1 MTKLYKGCWA
11 VCTVLLLLFL
21 TTSIHAQ
28 TAATAT
34 VVGTVTDPSGGV
46 VAGAS
51 VMLVEP
57 STGVTRSTLTN
68 DSGQYTFVT
77 VPPGTYRLTVSAPG
91 FRQASVEQ
99 VKLEVAKA
107 YTVDV
112 QLEVGALTETVEVRA
127 EARNELQTLDS
138 TVGAVI
144 QGESLLR
151 LPTINRSAGA
161 LLTLQP
167 LVTPSRGVSDT
178 NLTGQVAGMRSDQ
191 NTFNLDGVDATDV
204 TSGTSGYF
212 SGAIDWAGATP
223 SIPIPLESIEEFR
236 VSTTNANAT
245 FGRSSGGQVNL
256 VTKRGTNQLHGS
268 LYWYHQNDN
277 LNANRWDSNRLGIRK
292 PELKDN
298 RFGTSL
304 GGPILRNRLF
314 LFGNYEGRRFPR
326 ANLVTRL
333 VPSEE
338 LKRGILRFR
347 DATGTIREYNV
358 RQFDPRG
365 IGLSP
370 VVSALWAKLPA
381 GNDPGRGD
389 GLNTLGFTAP
399 GDNSIRMDFGVARM
413 DYHLGSSWRLTS
425 TYRYATQLETALGQ
439 VDIANLTGCGK
450 PVCPGGSTPV
460 EPRFFS
466 TTLAGALT
474 PRLTSETNLGY
485 RRGWW
490 AYRRI
495 NPFPQVPGTAAAL
508 MVAQGT
514 LDSGIDVDTQRA
526 RSRIWRDQT
535 YSVNQNMSWM
545 AGKHLVQFGGQA
557 ALFRVFHE
565 RDDKVIGSLTTP
577 VYELNAS
584 NFISISSAA
593 RPPTCGG
600 GITTN
605 CLQPG
610 DVQRWNDLFA
620 AGLGMVDKGGL
631 IVTRDGN
638 LNNQPFGTPMRIFG
652 RFQNYEG
659 YINDIWRIRP
669 TLTLTFGLTYNIQT
683 PVTDDNGLQTVLIN
697 ADTGQE
703 LVARELYQ
711 ARRRA
716 GDQGITY
723 NPTIGYV
730 PIRQYARRKKIY
742 DIDAN
747 NFAPRIAAAWNPQFT
762 SGWLGRLFGDR
773 KSVLRGGYAITYD
786 RVNGVGVVML
796 PILGVG
802 FSQTATCNAPTAS
815 GGCSSG
821 TNENTAFR
829 IGVDGDRVPI
839 PTLAKPAVPIVP
851 GIGGEALSFSIDPKM
866 RIGKS
871 QSINFTIQR
880 ELPGSM
886 ILEMGYVGR
895 WSNQLPQNFQL
906 NSMYLHFRD
915 QASGQT
921 FAQAFDGVALQLR
934 RGTAASQVTP
944 QPFFENQLRGL
955 AQCNPNCTAW
965 LAASQTVRFVQ
976 GQVNNLV
983 NAINAVRPGGP
994 FYSRQVQDLF
1004 VRGSGGRAN
1013 YNAGFLS
1020 LTRRGSNLTY
1030 TLNYTFSKTL
1040 DQYGLNQENIGV
1052 SSTPY
1057 DLDVDYGPAVFD
1069 RTHVFNA
1076 QWFYQL
1082 PFGRGKRWS
1091 LTGIADKLAGGWYVG
1106 GIYTANSGLPL
1117 LAGTHPQVFG
1127 GAQLFGGLAA
1137 GAVPVTPQKY
1147 PNSAV
1152 THLQVSGSVGSA
1164 GNVTATQR
1172 GSQVN
1177 LFADPGAVFNSLRQ
1191 IEISRDFRHGRN
1203 VFRGLPRWNLDLSLG
1218 KRTSI
1223 TEGLNAVFSAD
1234 FINALNR
1241 REFADPSLSLFN
1253 PAAFGVITSQFASP
1267 RQIQLGLRFEF

>member
-1 MTKLYKGCWA
+1 MKKWIQGCW
-11 VCTVLLLLFL
+11 VSFLMGLLALSSVTL
-21 TTSIHAQ
+21 HGQ

-51 VMLVEP
+51 VTLLEP

-91 FRQASVEQ
+91 FRQAAVEQ
-99 VKLEVAKA
+99 VKLDVAKA

-127 EARNELQTLDS
+127 EARSELQTLDS

-167 LVTPSRGVSDT
+167 LVTPSRGMSDP
-178 NLTGQVAGMRSDQ
+178 NFTGQVAGMRSDQ

-212 SGAIDWAGATP
+212 ASAIDWAGATP
-223 SIPIPLESIEEFR
+223 SIPVPLESVEEFR
-236 VSTTNANAT
+236 VSTTNSNAT

-256 VTKRGTNQLHGS
+256 VTKRGTNQIHGS

-277 LNANRWDSNRLGIRK
+277 LNANRWESNRLGIRK

-304 GGPILRNRLF
+304 GGPLIRNRLF
-314 LFGNYEGRRFPR
+314 VFGNYEGRRFPR
-326 ANLVTRL
+326 ANLVSRL

-347 DATGTIREYNV
+347 DATGTVREYNV

-365 IGLSP
+365 VGLSP
-370 VVSALWAKLPA
+370 VISALWAKLPA

-495 NPFPQVPGTAAAL
+495 NPFPQVSGTAAAL

-535 YSVNQNMSWM
+535 YSLNQNMSWM
-545 AGKHLVQFGGQA
+545 AGKHLVQFGGQV

-584 NFISISSAA
+584 NFVSISAAA

-600 GITTN
+600 SITSN

-631 IVTRDGN
+631 IVTRDGD

-659 YINDIWRIRP
+659 YINDVWRIRP
-669 TLTLTFGLTYNIQT
+669 SLTLTLGLTYSIQT
-683 PVTDDNGLQTVLIN
+683 PVTDDNGLQTILIN
-697 ADTGQE
+697 AENNQE
-703 LVARELYQ
+703 IVARELLE

-716 GDQGITY
+716 GDQGQTL
-723 NPTIGYV
+723 NPSIGYV

-742 DIDAN
+742 DVDSN

-762 SGWLGRLFGDR
+762 SGFLGRLFGDR

-802 FSQTATCNAPTAS
+802 FSQTATCNAPTAG

-821 TNENTAFR
+821 TNETTAFR

-839 PTLAKPAVPIVP
+839 PTLGKPAVPIVP
-851 GIGGEALSFSIDPKM
+851 GVGGEALSFSIDPKM

-880 ELPGSM
+880 ELPGNM

-895 WSNQLPQNFQL
+895 WSNELPQNFQL

-921 FAQAFDGVALQLR
+921 FAQAFDGVARQLR
-934 RGTAASQVTP
+934 GGTAAAQVTP

-965 LAASQTVRFVQ
+965 LASSQTVRFVQ
-976 GQVNNLV
+976 GQVNNLI
-983 NAINAVRPGGP
+983 NAINAVRPGGA

-1020 LTRRGSNLTY
+1020 LTKRSSSLSY
-1030 TLNYTFSKTL
+1030 TLNYTISKTL

-1057 DLDVDYGPAVFD
+1057 DLNVDYGPAIFD

-1082 PFGRGKRWS
+1082 PFGRGRRWS
-1091 LTGIADKLAGGWYVG
+1091 MEGVADKLLGGWYLG
-1106 GIYTANSGLPL
+1106 GIYTANSGLPI
-1117 LAGTHPQVFG
+1117 LAGTHTQVFG

-1137 GAVPVTPQKY
+1137 GAVPITPQKY
-1147 PNSAV
+1147 ANSAV
-1152 THLQVSGSVGSA
+1152 TNLQVSGSVGSA

-1172 GSQVN
+1172 GTQVN
-1177 LFADPGAVFNSLRQ
+1177 LFADP
-1191 IEISRDFRHGRN
+1191 
-1203 VFRGLPRWNLDLSLG
+1203 
-1218 KRTSI
+1218 
-1223 TEGLNAVFSAD
+1223 
-1234 FINALNR
+1234 
-1241 REFADPSLSLFN
+1241 
-1253 PAAFGVITSQFASP
+1253 AA
-1267 RQIQLGLRFEF
+1267 

>member
-1 MTKLYKGCWA
+1 MA
-11 VCTVLLLLFL
+11 V
-21 TTSIHAQ
+21 HGQ
-28 TAATAT
+28 TASTAT
-34 VVGTVTDPSGGV
+34 VVGTVTDMSGGV

-51 VMLVEP
+51 VNLTEP
-57 STGVTRSTLTN
+57 ATGVSRSTQTN
-68 DSGQYTFVT
+68 EAGQYTFVT
-77 VPPGTYRLTVSAPG
+77 VPPGTYRLTVSASG
-91 FRQASVEQ
+91 FRQAAVEQ

-107 YTVDV
+107 YTVNV
-112 QLEVGALTETVEVRA
+112 QLEIGSLTETIEVRA

-144 QGESLLR
+144 QGDALLR

-167 LVTPSRGVSDT
+167 LVTPSRGMGDS
-178 NLTGQVAGMRSDQ
+178 NYTGQVAGMRSDQ

-212 SGAIDWAGATP
+212 AGAIDWAGATP
-223 SIPIPLESIEEFR
+223 TIPVPLESVEEFR
-236 VSTTNANAT
+236 VSTTNSNAT
-245 FGRSSGGQVNL
+245 FGRSSGGQVSL
-256 VTKRGTNQLHGS
+256 VTRRGTNDLHGS

-298 RFGTSL
+298 RFGASL
-304 GGPILRNRLF
+304 GGPLLRNRLF

-326 ANLVTRL
+326 SSLVTRL

-347 DATGTIREYNV
+347 DASGTIREYNV
-358 RQFDPRG
+358 RHFDPRG
-365 IGLSP
+365 VGLSP

-399 GDNSIRMDFGVARM
+399 GENPIRMDFGVARM
-413 DYHLGSSWRLTS
+413 DYHLGSNWRLAS
-425 TYRYATQLETALGQ
+425 TYRYATQMETALGQ

-450 PVCPGGSTPV
+450 QICPGGSTPV

-466 TTLAGALT
+466 ATLAGTLT

-485 RRGWW
+485 KRGWW

-526 RSRIWRDQT
+526 RSRIWRDQS
-535 YSVNQNMSWM
+535 YSLNQNLSWT

-584 NFISISSAA
+584 NFVSISAGA

-600 GITTN
+600 SVTTN

-631 IVTRDGN
+631 IVTRDGD

-659 YINDIWRIRP
+659 YINDVWRLRP
-669 TLTLTFGLTYNIQT
+669 SLTLTLGLAYSIQT

-697 ADTGQE
+697 AQDNQE
-703 LVARELYQ
+703 IVARELYE

-716 GDQGITY
+716 GDQGQTF
-723 NPTIGYV
+723 NPVIGYV

-742 DIDAN
+742 DVDAN
-747 NFAPRIAAAWNPQFT
+747 NFAPRIAAAWNPQFA
-762 SGWLGRLFGDR
+762 SGLPGLLFGDR

-786 RVNGVGVVML
+786 RINGVGVVML

-802 FSQTATCNAPTAS
+802 FSQTATCNAPAAG

-829 IGVDGDRVPI
+829 IGVDGDRLPI
-839 PTLAKPAVPIVP
+839 PTLAKPQVPIVP
-851 GIGGEALSFSIDPKM
+851 GTGGEALSFSIDPKM
-866 RIGKS
+866 RIGRS

-880 ELPGSM
+880 ELPGNM

-895 WSNQLPQNFQL
+895 WSNELPQNFQL

-921 FAQAFDGVALQLR
+921 FAQAFDAVALQLR
-934 RGTAASQVTP
+934 RGTPAAQVTA
-944 QPFFENQLRGL
+944 QPFFENQLRGVDR
-955 AQCNPNCTAW
+955 CTPTCTNW
-965 LAASQTVRFVQ
+965 LASSQAVRFVQ
-976 GQVNNLV
+976 GQVNNLM
-983 NAINAVRPGGP
+983 NAINSVRPGGP

-1020 LTRRGSNLTY
+1020 LTRRGRGLTY

-1052 SSTPY
+1052 SSTPF
-1057 DLDVDYGPAVFD
+1057 DLDVDYGPAIFD
-1069 RTHVFNA
+1069 RTHVFNG
-1076 QWFYQL
+1076 QWFYDL
-1082 PFGRGKRWS
+1082 PFGRGKRWP
-1091 LTGIADKLAGGWYVG
+1091 LEGLADKVLGGWYIG

-1117 LAGTHPQVFG
+1117 LAGTHTQVFG

-1137 GAVPVTPQKY
+1137 GAVPVTPQKFA
-1147 PNSAV
+1147 NSAV
-1152 THLQVSGSVGSA
+1152 TSLQVSGSVGSA
-1164 GNVTATQR
+1164 GNVTATSK

-1177 LFADPGAVFNSLRQ
+1177 LFADPAAVFNSLRQ

-1218 KRTSI
+1218 KRTAI
-1223 TEGLNAVFSAD
+1223 TEGIRMSFSAD

-1241 REFADPSLSLFN
+1241 REFADPGLSLFN
-1253 PAAFGVITSQFASP
+1253 PAAFGVINSQFASP

>member
-1 MTKLYKGCWA
+1 MTRKNVFSAALFGLLAIWA
-11 VCTVLLLLFL
+11 PSVCG
-21 TTSIHAQ
+21 Q

-34 VVGTVTDPSGGV
+34 VVGSVTDPSGAV
-46 VAGAS
+46 VANAN
-51 VMLVEP
+51 VTLVEP
-57 STGVTRSTLTN
+57 ATGVTRSTMTN
-68 DSGQYTFVT
+68 ESGQYTFVA

-91 FRQASVEQ
+91 FRQAVVQQ
-99 VKLEVAKA
+99 VKLDVAKS

-112 QLEVGALTETVEVRA
+112 RIEVGALTETVEVRA
-127 EARNELQTLDS
+127 EARSELQTLDS

-144 QGESLLR
+144 QGEALLR
-151 LPTINRSAGA
+151 LPTINRSAAA

-167 LVTPSRGVSDT
+167 LVTPSRGMGDP
-178 NLTGQVAGMRSDQ
+178 NYTGQVAGMRSDQ

-212 SGAIDWAGATP
+212 AGAIDWAGATP
-223 SIPIPLESIEEFR
+223 TIPVPLESVEEFR
-236 VSTTNANAT
+236 VSTTNSNAT

-256 VTKRGTNQLHGS
+256 VTRRGSNQLHGS

-277 LNANRWDSNRLGIRK
+277 LNANRWESNRLGIRR

-304 GGPILRNRLF
+304 GGPLIRNKLF

-326 ANLVTRL
+326 ASLVTRL

-347 DATGTIREYNV
+347 DATGAVREYNV
-358 RQFDPRG
+358 RQYDPRG
-365 IGLSP
+365 VGLSP
-370 VVSALWAKLPA
+370 VVASLWAKLPA

-399 GDNSIRMDFGVARM
+399 GDNSIRMDFGVARL
-413 DYHLGSSWRLTS
+413 DYHLNDSWRFTS
-425 TYRYATQLETALGQ
+425 TYRYATQLETAVGQ
-439 VDIANLTGCGK
+439 VDIANLTGCNK

-466 TTLAGALT
+466 ATLAGSLS

-535 YSVNQNMSWM
+535 YSVNENMSWM
-545 AGKHLVQFGGQA
+545 LGKHLVQFGGQV

-584 NFISISSAA
+584 NFVSISAAA
-593 RPPTCGG
+593 RPPTCGAG
-600 GITTN
+600 VTTN
-605 CLQPG
+605 CLQSG

-631 IVTRDGN
+631 IVTRNGN
-638 LNNQPFGTPMRIFG
+638 LDNQPFGTPMRIFG

-659 YINDIWRIRP
+659 YINDVWRIRP
-669 TLTLTFGLTYNIQT
+669 SLTLTLGLTYSIQT
-683 PVTDDNGLQTVLIN
+683 PVVDDNGLQTVLIDAQTN
-697 ADTGQE
+697 QE
-703 LVARELYQ
+703 IVAKEFF
-711 ARRRA
+711 ATRRRL
-716 GDQGITY
+716 GDQGQTY

-730 PIRQYARRKKIY
+730 PIRQYARRSKIY
-742 DIDAN
+742 DVDRN
-747 NFAPRIAAAWNPQFT
+747 NLAPRIAAAWNPQFT
-762 SGWLGRLFGDR
+762 SGLLGRIFGDR

-802 FSQTATCNAPTAS
+802 FSQTATCNAPVAG

-839 PTLAKPAVPIVP
+839 PTLGKPAVPIVP

-866 RIGKS
+866 RIGQS

-880 ELPGSM
+880 ELPGNM
-886 ILEMGYVGR
+886 ILEAGYVGR
-895 WSNQLPQNFQL
+895 WSNELPQNFQL
-906 NSMYLHFRD
+906 NSMYLHFKD

-934 RGTAASQVTP
+934 RGARPADVAP

-965 LAASQTVRFVQ
+965 LASAQTVRFVQ
-976 GQVNNLV
+976 GQVNNLI

-1020 LTRRGSNLTY
+1020 LTRRMSGGLTF

-1057 DLDVDYGPAVFD
+1057 DLDVDYGPAIFD

-1076 QWFYQL
+1076 QYFYQL
-1082 PFGRGKRWS
+1082 PFGAGKRWP
-1091 LTGIADKLAGGWYVG
+1091 LHGVADKVLGGWYIG
-1106 GIYTANSGLPL
+1106 GIFTANSGLPL
-1117 LAGTHPQVFG
+1117 LAGTHTQVFG
-1127 GAQLFGGLAA
+1127 GSQLFGGLAA
-1137 GAVPVTPQKY
+1137 GAVPIIPQKY

-1152 THLQVSGSVGSA
+1152 TGLQVTGSVGSA
-1164 GNVTATQR
+1164 GNVTATQK

-1177 LFADPGAVFNSLRQ
+1177 LFSDPAAVFNSLRQ

-1203 VFRGLPRWNLDLSLG
+1203 VFRGLPRWNLDFSLG
-1218 KRTSI
+1218 KRTTIAERVS
-1223 TEGLNAVFSAD
+1223 AVFSAD

-1241 REFADPSLSLFN
+1241 REFADPGLSLFN
-1253 PAAFGVITSQFASP
+1253 PAAFGVINSQFASP

>member
-11 VCTVLLLLFL
+11 AWTALFLLLW
-21 TTSIHAQ
+21 TTALHGQ

-425 TYRYATQLETALGQ
+425 TYRYATQMETALGQ

-1057 DLDVDYGPAVFD
+1057 DLDVDYGPAIFD

-1137 GAVPVTPQKY
+1137 GAVPVIPQKY

-1152 THLQVSGSVGSA
+1152 TRLQVSGSVGSA

-1177 LFADPGAVFNSLRQ
+1177 LFADPAAVFNSLRQ

-1223 TEGLNAVFSAD
+1223 TEGVNAVFSAD